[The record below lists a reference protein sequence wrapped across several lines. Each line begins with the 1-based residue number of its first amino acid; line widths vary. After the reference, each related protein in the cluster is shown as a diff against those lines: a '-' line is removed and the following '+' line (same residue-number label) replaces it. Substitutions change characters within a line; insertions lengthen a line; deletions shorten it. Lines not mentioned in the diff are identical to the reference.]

1 MSEREVSLSEAQ
13 ERLPEL
19 LREIE
24 RGDTLAIT
32 RNGKQV
38 ARLAP
43 PEPNGA
49 NLEREETPEEALARR
64 KAAFEDY
71 KREIALLQP
80 KRITI
85 EEILEIIRDSR
96 DWKGVTRSGDLM

>member
-19 LREIE
+19 LDAVE

-38 ARLAP
+38 ARITPA
-43 PEPNGA
+43 ETNGA
-49 NLEREETPEEALARR
+49 NPDTEETPEEALARR
-64 KAAFEDY
+64 TAVVEEFL
-71 KREIALLQP
+71 RESDNWEPIP
-80 KRITI
+80 VTVD
-85 EEILEIIRDSR
+85 EILEWIREGR
-96 DWKGVTRSGDLM
+96 AKFRVRS

>member
-1 MSEREVSLSEAQ
+1 MSEREISLSEAQ

-49 NLEREETPEEALARR
+49 NLEGEETPEEALARR
-64 KAAFEDY
+64 TGVVEEFL
-71 KREIALLQP
+71 RESERADWARGRVTL
-80 KRITI
+80 
-85 EEILEIIRDSR
+85 EEIREWINEGRA
-96 DWKGVTRSGDLM
+96 

>member
-32 RNGKQV
+32 RNGKPV
-38 ARLAP
+38 ARLTP

-49 NLEREETPEEALARR
+49 KLEGEETPEEALARR
-64 KAAFEDY
+64 TAAVEEFM
-71 KREIALLQP
+71 RESELADWARGRVTL
-80 KRITI
+80 
-85 EEILEIIRDSR
+85 EEIREWINEGRA
-96 DWKGVTRSGDLM
+96 

>member
-49 NLEREETPEEALARR
+49 NLEGEETPEEALARR
-64 KAAFEDY
+64 TAAVEEFMLESERADWA
-71 KREIALLQP
+71 RGRVTL
-80 KRITI
+80 
-85 EEILEIIRDSR
+85 EEIREWINEGRA
-96 DWKGVTRSGDLM
+96 

>member
-19 LREIE
+19 LREVE

-49 NLEREETPEEALARR
+49 NLEREETPEEALERR

-80 KRITI
+80 KRTTI
-85 EEILEIIRDSR
+85 EKILEIIREGR
-96 DWKGVTRSGDLM
+96 A

>member
-32 RNGKQV
+32 KNGKQV
-38 ARLAP
+38 ALLTP

-49 NLEREETPEEALARR
+49 KLEEEETPEEALARR
-64 KAAFEDY
+64 TAAVEEFM
-71 KREIALLQP
+71 RESDNWEPIP
-80 KRITI
+80 VTVD
-85 EEILEIIRDSR
+85 EILEWIREGR
-96 DWKGVTRSGDLM
+96 A

>member
-32 RNGKQV
+32 KNGKQV
-38 ARLAP
+38 ALLTP

-49 NLEREETPEEALARR
+49 KLEEEETPEEALARR
-64 KAAFEDY
+64 TAAVEKFM
-71 KREIALLQP
+71 RESDNWEPIP
-80 KRITI
+80 VTVD
-85 EEILEIIRDSR
+85 EILEWIREGR
-96 DWKGVTRSGDLM
+96 A

>member
-49 NLEREETPEEALARR
+49 NLEGEQTPEEALARR
-64 KAAFEDY
+64 TADVEEFL
-71 KREIALLQP
+71 RESDKWEPIP
-80 KRITI
+80 VTVD
-85 EEILEIIRDSR
+85 EILEWIREGR
-96 DWKGVTRSGDLM
+96 A

>member
-49 NLEREETPEEALARR
+49 NLEGEETPEEALARR
-64 KAAFEDY
+64 TAAVEEFL
-71 KREIALLQP
+71 RESDKWEPIP
-80 KRITI
+80 VTVD
-85 EEILEIIRDSR
+85 EILEWIREGR
-96 DWKGVTRSGDLM
+96 A

>member
-32 RNGKQV
+32 KNGKQV
-38 ARLAP
+38 ALLTP

-49 NLEREETPEEALARR
+49 KLEREETPEEALARR
-64 KAAFEDY
+64 TAAFERFD
-71 KREIALLQP
+71 KKAARLPRVQV
-80 KRITI
+80 TV
-85 EEILEIIRDSR
+85 EEILEWIHE
-96 DWKGVTRSGDLM
+96 GRS

>member
-1 MSEREVSLSEAQ
+1 MSEREISLSEAQ

-49 NLEREETPEEALARR
+49 NLEGEETPEEALARR
-64 KAAFEDY
+64 TAVVEEFL
-71 KREIALLQP
+71 RESERADWARGRVTL
-80 KRITI
+80 
-85 EEILEIIRDSR
+85 EEIREWINEGRA
-96 DWKGVTRSGDLM
+96 

>member
-38 ARLAP
+38 ALLTP

-49 NLEREETPEEALARR
+49 NLEGEETPEEALARR
-64 KAAFEDY
+64 KAAVEKFM
-71 KREIALLQP
+71 RESDNWEPIP
-80 KRITI
+80 VTVD
-85 EEILEIIRDSR
+85 EILEWIREGR
-96 DWKGVTRSGDLM
+96 A

>member
-49 NLEREETPEEALARR
+49 NLEGEETPEEALARR
-64 KAAFEDY
+64 TGVVEEFL
-71 KREIALLQP
+71 RESERADWARGRVTL
-80 KRITI
+80 
-85 EEILEIIRDSR
+85 EEIREWINEGRA
-96 DWKGVTRSGDLM
+96 

>member
-38 ARLAP
+38 ALLTP

-49 NLEREETPEEALARR
+49 NLEQEETPEEALARR
-64 KAAFEDY
+64 TAAFEDY

-85 EEILEIIRDSR
+85 EEIL
-96 DWKGVTRSGDLM
+96 DWIHEGRA

>member
-49 NLEREETPEEALARR
+49 KSRRRGDAGGGIGAAHGGRREV
-64 KAAFEDY
+64 
-71 KREIALLQP
+71 QQ
-80 KRITI
+80 
-85 EEILEIIRDSR
+85 
-96 DWKGVTRSGDLM
+96 KGC

>member
-49 NLEREETPEEALARR
+49 NLEGEETPEEALARR
-64 KAAFEDY
+64 TAAVEEFM
-71 KREIALLQP
+71 RESERADWARGRVTL
-80 KRITI
+80 
-85 EEILEIIRDSR
+85 EEIREWINEGRA
-96 DWKGVTRSGDLM
+96 

>member
-1 MSEREVSLSEAQ
+1 MSKREVSLSEAQ

-19 LREIE
+19 LREVE

-38 ARLAP
+38 ALLTP

-49 NLEREETPEEALARR
+49 KLEEEEMPEEALARR
-64 KAAFEDY
+64 TAAFEDY
-71 KREIALLQP
+71 KREIARLQP
-80 KRITI
+80 KRTTI
-85 EEILEIIRDSR
+85 EEILEIIREGR
-96 DWKGVTRSGDLM
+96 DWKGVTQTGDLM

>member
-43 PEPNGA
+43 PEPNGTH
-49 NLEREETPEEALARR
+49 LEGEETPEEALARR
-64 KAAFEDY
+64 TAAVERFNRKAA
-71 KREIALLQP
+71 KLPRVQV
-80 KRITI
+80 TV
-85 EEILEIIRDSR
+85 EEILEWIHEGRAQAR
-96 DWKGVTRSGDLM
+96 VRS

>member
-32 RNGKQV
+32 KNGKQV
-38 ARLAP
+38 ARLTP

-49 NLEREETPEEALARR
+49 KLEREETPEEALARR
-64 KAAFEDY
+64 TAAVEEFL
-71 KREIALLQP
+71 RESDKWEPIP
-80 KRITI
+80 VTVD
-85 EEILEIIRDSR
+85 EILEWIREGR
-96 DWKGVTRSGDLM
+96 A